1 MPTEQQ
7 VIDQIGKEGIAAMV
21 AAFYR
26 RAKTDDLIGSM
37 YPDDDWEGSEA
48 RLRDFL
54 FFRLANDPKY
64 ILERGHPRLK
74 MRHLPFRIG
83 IPERD
88 RWLSLMSAAMDE
100 TAITGEAR
108 EFLDGFFLQVADF
121 MRNQPEHS

>member
-1 MPTEQQ
+1 
-7 VIDQIGKEGIAAMV
+7 
-21 AAFYR
+21 
-26 RAKTDDLIGSM
+26 
-37 YPDDDWEGSEA
+37 
-48 RLRDFL
+48 
-54 FFRLANDPKY
+54 
-64 ILERGHPRLK
+64 